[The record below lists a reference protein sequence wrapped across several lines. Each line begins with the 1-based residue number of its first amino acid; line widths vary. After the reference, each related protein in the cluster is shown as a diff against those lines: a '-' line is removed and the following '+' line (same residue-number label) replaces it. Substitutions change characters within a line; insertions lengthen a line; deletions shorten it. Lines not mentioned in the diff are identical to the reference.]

1 MGSDVLPCYVVCDV
15 SLSMTDHL
23 AELNAGLR
31 EFHGAVHADSAVAG
45 LVRCCVVG
53 FAGTPKV
60 LRPLYE
66 MATLVA
72 PNRTSGERDATQPPA
87 RAELGGASQ
96 RDQHIEFRGGGTATP
111 PELPEMGRGTNFGP
125 AFTLLR
131 EAIDRDVRGLKAQ
144 RVGVHR
150 PIVFFLS
157 DGQPTDPVTWPAAY
171 AALTDPAWTA
181 RPHMIA
187 FGVGDAD
194 QDTLCRIGTFRTF
207 LGRDGVRMSTA
218 LIATVTLARPR
229 SDRV

>member
-53 FAGTPKV
+53 FAGKPKV

-66 MATLVA
+66 MATL
-72 PNRTSGERDATQPPA
+72 
-87 RAELGGASQ
+87 
-96 RDQHIEFRGGGTATP
+96 

-171 AALTDPAWTA
+171 AELTDPAWTA
-181 RPHMIA
+181 RPHVIA

-194 QDTLCRIGTFRTF
+194 QVTLGRIGTFRTF
-207 LGRDGVRMSTA
+207 FGRDGVRMSTA
-218 LIATVTLARPR
+218 LIATVTLACPR

>member
-23 AELNAGLR
+23 ADLNAGLR
-31 EFHGAVHADSAVAG
+31 EFHGAVHADSTVAG

-53 FAGTPKV
+53 FAGTPRV
-60 LRPLYE
+60 LQPLYA
-66 MATLVA
+66 M
-72 PNRTSGERDATQPPA
+72 
-87 RAELGGASQ
+87 
-96 RDQHIEFRGGGTATP
+96 ATP

-157 DGQPTDPVTWPAAY
+157 DGQPTDPVTWPTAY
-171 AALTDPAWTA
+171 AALTDPTWTA

-194 QDTLCRIGTFRTF
+194 QDTLGRIGTFRTF

-218 LIATVTLARPR
+218 LIATVTLASPR
-229 SDRV
+229 NDRV